1 MPLPAGSRLGIYEI
15 LAPLGSGGMGE
26 VYRARDPRLEREV
39 AIKTV
44 RAAAGSDDARARLW
58 REARAA
64 ASVNHPGICQIFDV
78 GEINGDIF
86 IVMEL
91 LSGESLDRRLADG
104 PLPLSEAVE
113 TTLSILSALDA
124 LHRRGIVHRDLKPS
138 NVFIADGHV
147 KLLDFGLARSPGRMG
162 GPDPT
167 ITQKGVVIGTPRYMA
182 PEQWS
187 GAALD
192 ARTDLFAA
200 ALVLFEMLTG
210 KPAFPGEDLMQVYHA
225 VMSAQPPAL
234 TGSSTIV
241 AIDAVVHRALE
252 KRVDDRYATAGTM
265 AEALRAAF
273 SGASTTSRAPVR
285 AATRLV
291 VLPFRLSRPDPDLD
305 FLSFSLPEAV
315 TGSLAGFESLI
326 VRSTLA
332 GAQYSADAVDMRA
345 IASDLAVDVVLHGR
359 LLSGSDQV
367 RLTAQLVEAPS
378 GAVVWSQVFQAP
390 RHDII
395 ELQDQLARRIVE
407 SLSGPLSAREAGR
420 LRRDLPSSARAY
432 EFYLRGNQVSY
443 DPAQLPVAEAL
454 YRSALAEDPDYAPAW
469 ARLGRVH
476 RVQAKFGSPDA
487 SDEHLQRAQ
496 EAFQRALDIDPDSSV
511 AHNLY
516 TAFEIETLGRAKEAM
531 ARLLE
536 RARSRGAEPELFSGL
551 VIACRYC
558 GLLDAS
564 VAADRLAR
572 RLDPTIR
579 TSVSYTYF
587 MQGDW
592 ARAMAS
598 DTDDL
603 KWISTF
609 VLPLVGR
616 GDEALVGIRRL
627 ASLTLPATMR
637 LFVEVGRAALE
648 GNGPECVAAVRKL
661 GASEIFDP
669 EGAFVAS
676 RALAHVGEASMALDL
691 LEDAVGNGFFCP
703 PILVSDP
710 WLETVRGDV
719 RFQVLLAAAEAR
731 SRDAEEEF
739 RRLGGERVLAL
750 A

>member
-44 RAAAGSDDARARLW
+44 RAAAGSDEARARLW

-359 LLSGSDQV
+359 LLSGGDQV

-432 EFYLRGNQVSY
+432 ESYLRGNQVSY

-454 YRSALAEDPDYAPAW
+454 YRSALAEDPGYAPAW
-469 ARLGRVH
+469 ARLGRVY
-476 RVQAKFGSPDA
+476 RLLAKYGDPSSA
-487 SDEHLQRAQ
+487 EESLRRAH
-496 EAFQRALDIDPDSSV
+496 EAFQRALTLDPDSSI

-516 TAFEIETLGRAKEAM
+516 ASIEVETLGRAKEAM

-536 RARSRGAEPELFSGL
+536 RAHSHGGEPEIFIGL
-551 VIACRYC
+551 VVACRFC

-564 VAADRLAR
+564 LAADRQAR
-572 RLDPTIR
+572 RLDPATR
-579 TSVSYTYF
+579 TSVMFTYF
-587 MQGDW
+587 MRGEW
-592 ARAMAS
+592 ERALLS
-598 DTDDL
+598 DDQEM
-603 KWISTF
+603 KWVSTYA
-609 VLPLVGR
+609 LPLLGR
-616 GDEALVGIRRL
+616 GAEALQEVKRIQARP
-627 ASLTLPATMR
+627 LPEVMR
-637 LFVEVGRAALE
+637 LFVDAARSVLEGRAADT
-648 GNGPECVAAVRKL
+648 VAIVRTL
-661 GASEIFDP
+661 RGMQLFDP
-669 EGAFVAS
+669 EGVFIAARV
-676 RALAHVGEASMALDL
+676 LADVGETAMALDL
-691 LEDAVGNGFFCP
+691 LEDVVARGFFCP
-703 PILVSDP
+703 SILHKDP
-710 WLETVRGDV
+710 WLARVRV
-719 RFQVLLAAAEAR
+719 EPRFQALLA
-731 SRDAEEEF
+731 
-739 RRLGGERVLAL
+739 L
-750 A
+750 